1 MRRVPVKPLTPSG
14 ADTLLERILHGE
26 GAMLRSLV
34 PLSPTAARLRMSV
47 QDANRGFDW
56 IDIVFEMQ
64 GIADA
69 RFLDDTKLA
78 HVDTDEGITL
88 VFDNGIWGI
97 GVGRYSGIEA
107 LKSSPLYMVGTSLK
121 YEEAP
126 FGGQDAIA

>member
-1 MRRVPVKPLTPSG
+1 MRGVPVKPLTPSG

-69 RFLDDTKLA
+69 RFLDDT
-78 HVDTDEGITL
+78 
-88 VFDNGIWGI
+88 
-97 GVGRYSGIEA
+97 
-107 LKSSPLYMVGTSLK
+107 
-121 YEEAP
+121 
-126 FGGQDAIA
+126 